1 MVHSKKIYIYV
12 YICNGNTANIF
23 DSVIGANNLI
33 SGIGM
38 SSNWFLD
45 YDISK
50 LDEESNSN

>member
-1 MVHSKKIYIYV
+1 MVHSKNIYI